1 VYLKSNILA
10 LRKLSTIRRILS
22 EVIQDPKLDL
32 ELNEK
37 LNYIL
42 KLVDEVYD
50 IISYYQS

>member
-1 VYLKSNILA
+1 MYLKSNILA
-10 LRKLSTIRRILS
+10 LRKLSTIRRIIS
-22 EVIQDPKLDL
+22 EIIQDPNLDL

-37 LNYIL
+37 LKHTL